1 MNRLIPKTAPQDTE
15 KLTTITPPESPLADL
30 QAPFRRLKSVA
41 AAAALFSMG
50 GLDTDQAQAG
60 RIDPSVPIETYRQ
73 MGEQARGPISWSLK
87 NGTWVQRGG
96 AGYLTGTY
104 KLNGYDTVGTA
115 SGFFLNPRTFVTV
128 ASMTETNYHGDVKVG
143 WSSDAYNPNLPEIT
157 VSKIIVH
164 PDYRPDQRGKG
175 PDIAVVHLSKP
186 VQQVDAAGVEGA
198 ISGSCYLAS
207 KLPKGGAIVALQ
219 GYGKPM
225 DYNGKYYPGGQAL
238 GGQTIYWPA
247 IAPIPGYSTNLYI
260 GSSSFGKITETFNA
274 PFAAYF
280 GDTGGPASVVEDTV
294 DGYGRAVKRTAML
307 GLMDGGNPN
316 VPLATCILQLTS
328 APTRDFIL
336 ANMIVETPPL
346 TITSDQV
353 SWPENGWN
361 FVLERSTDMANW
373 TPTEPHQT
381 IGKLNWV
388 RISPDAGP
396 RQVFYRLRHT
406 P

>member
-1 MNRLIPKTAPQDTE
+1 
-15 KLTTITPPESPLADL
+15 
-30 QAPFRRLKSVA
+30 V
-41 AAAALFSMG
+41 G

-60 RIDPSVPIETYRQ
+60 LIDPSVPIEKYRQ
-73 MGEQARGPISWSLK
+73 MGEQARGPISWSLE

-96 AGYLTGTY
+96 AGYLRGTSIVS
-104 KLNGYDTVGTA
+104 GYNSEGTF
-115 SGFFLNPRTFVTV
+115 SGVFVNPRTFVTAARNIV
-128 ASMTETNYHGDVKVG
+128 KFQGDVKVG
-143 WSSDAYNPNLPEIT
+143 WSSDSYNPTLPEIT

-164 PDYRPDQRGKG
+164 PDYRPDQQEKG

-186 VQQVDAAGVEGA
+186 VRQIDAAGVEGD

-247 IAPIPGYSTNLYI
+247 IAPAPGYSTNLYI
-260 GSSSFGKITETFNA
+260 GASSFGKFTATFYA
-274 PFAAYF
+274 PFACYF
-280 GDTGGPASVVEDTV
+280 GDVGGPASVVEDTV

-307 GLMDGGNPN
+307 GLMFGRNPDI
-316 VPLATCILQLTS
+316 PLSTSILQLTS

-361 FVLERSTDMANW
+361 FVLERSTDMKNW
-373 TPTEPHQT
+373 TPTEPHKT
-381 IGKLNWV
+381 IGKVNSLQ
-388 RISPDAGP
+388 IYPDAGP
-396 RQVFYRLRHT
+396 EMVFYRLRHT